1 MFVSFHLSNKMFDL
15 RKQISHCSDK
25 LYIFFTTDPYHEDKN
40 YEYNVFLPV
49 VNNNN
54 ASKFFNVTGMNEVNR
69 FIVTGIHCDSFLD
82 ISRQGAF
89 PLDSSP
95 FHTR

>member
-1 MFVSFHLSNKMFDL
+1 MTIH
-15 RKQISHCSDK
+15 
-25 LYIFFTTDPYHEDKN
+25 FFTTDPYHEDKN

-54 ASKFFNVTGMNEVNR
+54 ASKFFNVTGTNEVNR
-69 FIVTGIHCDSFLD
+69 FILIHCDSFLD

-89 PLDSSP
+89 PLDLSP
-95 FHTR
+95 FHAR